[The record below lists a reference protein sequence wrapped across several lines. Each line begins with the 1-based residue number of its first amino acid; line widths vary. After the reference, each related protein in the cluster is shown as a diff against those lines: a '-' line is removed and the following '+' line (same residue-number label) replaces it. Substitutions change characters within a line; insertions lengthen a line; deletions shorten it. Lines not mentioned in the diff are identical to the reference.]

1 MRERQ
6 ALLRILGER
15 AQSLVG
21 LDLLNSLDGLIWLQS
36 GRQVGDRFQQH
47 QTTVSRNHKKCAQA
61 FGLALQK
68 QAGYWQLSGDTNLLA
83 MEREVH
89 QTERLMG
96 QGALRLEANGWL
108 GSEFCDPPPDNWI
121 VGACKPIG
129 VERSLAL
136 LHARIIDAWL
146 CPLADEP
153 SHDPALAAVPLCA
166 MPLQLL
172 VGNNHPLLRHRQLS
186 LDAIRGYPWQ
196 RPPRGAYPGT
206 QALLQTKGLWPPGRR
221 SQSIDETLWDGLSEA
236 EVTVHMGSVLSTLS
250 AAKPSAISSA
260 STAPDAAPSPASVAL
275 PLDLETNIGVALVM
289 RAEHADQP
297 AMQAL
302 IAALLKRLQ
311 QIQTVHSE
319 LKLLLD

>member
-1 MRERQ
+1 
-6 ALLRILGER
+6 
-15 AQSLVG
+15 
-21 LDLLNSLDGLIWLQS
+21 
-36 GRQVGDRFQQH
+36 
-47 QTTVSRNHKKCAQA
+47 
-61 FGLALQK
+61 
-68 QAGYWQLSGDTNLLA
+68 

-89 QTERLMG
+89 QTARLMG

-108 GSEFCDPPPDNWI
+108 VSEFCDPPPDAWI

-153 SHDPALAAVPLCA
+153 SHDPALAAVPLCE

-196 RPPRGAYPGT
+196 RLPRGAYPGT

-221 SQSIDETLWDGLSEA
+221 RQSVDEILWDGLSET
-236 EVTVHMGSVLSTLS
+236 EVTVQMGSVLSTLS
-250 AAKPSAISSA
+250 AAKPSATSSA
-260 STAPDAAPSPASVAL
+260 SIAADAAPSPASVAL
-275 PLDLETNIGVALVM
+275 PLDLETDIGVALVI

-297 AMQAL
+297 AIQAL

-311 QIQTVHSE
+311 QIQTVHPE
-319 LKLLLD
+319 LKLLRD

>member
-1 MRERQ
+1 MQ
-6 ALLRILGER
+6 ALTRIFGENL
-15 AQSLVG
+15 QFLVG

-36 GRQVGDRFQQH
+36 GRQVGDRFRQH
-47 QTTVSRNHKKCAQA
+47 QTTVSRNQKKCAQA

-68 QAGYWQLSGDTNLLA
+68 QGGYWHLSGDTNLLA

-89 QTERLMG
+89 QTARLIG
-96 QGALRLEANGWL
+96 HGALRLEANGWL
-108 GSEFCDPPPDNWI
+108 GSEFCDPPPEGWI

-153 SHDPALAAVPLCA
+153 SHDPALAAVPLCE

-196 RPPRGAYPGT
+196 RLPRGAYPGT

-221 SQSIDETLWDGLSEA
+221 SQSVDETLWDGLSEA
-236 EVTVHMGSVLSTLS
+236 EVTVQMGSVLSTLS
-250 AAKPSAISSA
+250 AAKPSATSSA
-260 STAPDAAPSPASVAL
+260 SIAADLAPSPAAVVL
-275 PLDLETNIGVALVM
+275 PLDLETDIGVALVM

-297 AMQAL
+297 AIQAL

-311 QIQTVHSE
+311 RIQTMHPE
-319 LKLLLD
+319 LKLLRD

>member
-1 MRERQ
+1 MQ
-6 ALLRILGER
+6 ALTRIFGENL
-15 AQSLVG
+15 QFLVG

-36 GRQVGDRFQQH
+36 GRQVGDRFRQH
-47 QTTVSRNHKKCAQA
+47 QTTVSRNQKKCAQA

-68 QAGYWQLSGDTNLLA
+68 QGGYWHLSGDTNLLA

-89 QTERLMG
+89 QTARLIG
-96 QGALRLEANGWL
+96 HGALRLEANGWL
-108 GSEFCDPPPDNWI
+108 GSEFCDPPPEGWI

-153 SHDPALAAVPLCA
+153 SHDPALAAVPLCE

-186 LDAIRGYPWQ
+186 LNAIRGYPWQ
-196 RPPRGAYPGT
+196 RLPRGAYPGT

-221 SQSIDETLWDGLSEA
+221 SQSVDETLWDGLSEA
-236 EVTVHMGSVLSTLS
+236 EVTVQMGSVLSTLS
-250 AAKPSAISSA
+250 AAKPSATSSA
-260 STAPDAAPSPASVAL
+260 SIAADLAPSPAAVAL
-275 PLDLETNIGVALVM
+275 PLDLETDIGVALVM

-297 AMQAL
+297 AIQAL

-311 QIQTVHSE
+311 RIQTMHPE
-319 LKLLLD
+319 LKLLRD